1 MADMAK
7 HLMQCS
13 LTGKLDKNSSA
24 LPHLINFR
32 TSDVQGTLRHSF
44 FSSLACLDPE
54 LKVGQS
60 RVEAFSSEE
69 TGLIQ
74 ITCLWN
80 SLQ

>member
-13 LTGKLDKNSSA
+13 LTGKLDKNSSG

-32 TSDVQGTLRHSF
+32 TLRHSF
-44 FSSLACLDPE
+44 YSSLARLDPE

-60 RVEAFSSEE
+60 RVEAFSSKE